1 MVVKLL
7 KMWSNDPGHNIYII
21 CYDVM
26 FIFGNLR
33 IQRHVLELD
42 VVRRGLVLLNVDTL
56 HKILTS
62 LYYD

>member
-1 MVVKLL
+1 
-7 KMWSNDPGHNIYII
+7 
-21 CYDVM
+21 M